1 MNTAV
6 ILWSLVFG
14 SVGFGYFLYGKKQS
28 NVIAKYT
35 GITLMIF
42 PYFVQEIIWIVLT
55 GCILLAVPKFVKL

>member
-42 PYFVQEIIWIVLT
+42 PYFVQETTWIVLT